1 MTSFAQSRADGLAE
15 QLITP
20 WLSARFE
27 PMDIPP
33 PIYAEAEVPAYS
45 LPALAE
51 RDTMIDDLGEYVYGG
66 IPSFDFTQTESLVES
81 GLLGGTEDVTREQWR
96 VSLRSDAAEDGF
108 DLVLF
113 LPANAGKPVPVFVGL
128 NFDGNHTVH
137 PDPAILL
144 TDAWCRP
151 SEERGVVDNR
161 ATDAGRGTRA
171 SRWPIGLITSRG
183 YGLATVYCGDLAPDD
198 AGRWTDGVAGFWSG
212 TETELLPG
220 AIATWAWGLLRVVD
234 SLDRHPGVDPSRFA
248 VIGHSR
254 LGKTSLWAGALDER
268 FALVISN
275 ESGCGGAALSRR
287 RIGERLVH
295 INSNFPHWF
304 TPRFGEYNEREDAL
318 PIDQHQLLAAIAPR
332 ALYVAS
338 AEGDHWADPRG
349 EYLALAAAAPQWG
362 VELPAQAP
370 AVGTSLSSG
379 QLGYHCRP
387 GEHDLTEEDWLRF
400 LDFADNRLP

>member
-1 MTSFAQSRADGLAE
+1 M
-15 QLITP
+15 
-20 WLSARFE
+20 
-27 PMDIPP
+27 
-33 PIYAEAEVPAYS
+33 PAYS

-51 RDTMIDDLGEYVYGG
+51 RDAMIDDLGEYVYGA
-66 IPSFDFTQTESLVES
+66 IPSFDFAQTERLVES
-81 GLLGGTEDVTREQWR
+81 DPLVGAEGVTREQWR
-96 VSLRSDAAEDGF
+96 VTLRSGTAEEAF
-108 DLVLF
+108 DLILF
-113 LPANAGKPVPVFVGL
+113 LPAKAGKPVPVFVGL

-151 SEERGVVDNR
+151 IEERGVVDNR

-171 SRWPIGLITSRG
+171 SRWPIELITSRG

-198 AGRWTDGVAGFWSG
+198 AKRWTDGVARLWSG
-212 TETELLPG
+212 DETESPPG
-220 AIATWAWGLLRVVD
+220 AIATWAWGLHRVVD
-234 SLDRHPGVDPSRFA
+234 ALDQNPGVDHARFA

-275 ESGCGGAALSRR
+275 DSGCGGAVLSRR
-287 RIGERLVH
+287 RIGERLVN
-295 INSNFPHWF
+295 INSRFPHWF
-304 TPRFGEYNEREDAL
+304 TPRFSEYNEREAAL
-318 PIDQHQLLAAIAPR
+318 PVDQHQLLAAVAPR

-338 AEGDHWADPRG
+338 AEEDRWADPRG

-362 VELPAQAP
+362 VELPMP
-370 AVGTSLSSG
+370 EPPVGTALTSG

-387 GEHDLTEEDWLRF
+387 GKHDLKEEDWLRF
-400 LDFADNRLP
+400 LDFADTRLP